1 MHTLFSVFYSRV
13 PHKTRLSAQSSL
25 SIFAQ
30 KNLPKYEDTYFMHNT
45 KISVFV
51 FTKIVL
57 EQRYLDMIAPFGG
70 QFMFMF

>member
-1 MHTLFSVFYSRV
+1 MYTLFFVFYSRV
-13 PHKTRLSAQSSL
+13 PRKTRLIAQSSL

-57 EQRYLDMIAPFGG
+57 EQRYLEMIAPFGG
-70 QFMFMF
+70 LFMFWF